1 MGQGDCSPGPHKPVV
16 KMSARRRV
24 GFFAFTVAMPAR
36 VYDGAPFPNTNAG
49 DEARDKRATM
59 NEETHDSAAT
69 PTTNAIEPSEEKP
82 RYLLD
87 FAIEAANEEANATRD
102 AESAEPKRLRK
113 RDILKLNSK
122 RLTLFCIQL
131 AFLAGVCYLGSAVSN
146 HLPIEVPSNICSMGI
161 LLSLLISGMIDES
174 KIELVSNFLLKYM
187 PVFFIPAG
195 VTILTSLPMIGDRI
209 GWFALV
215 CVITTVLVFLSTALT
230 VILVGR
236 LQKYFAEKRAGKD
249 VHLKSV
255 LSIEGK

>member
-1 MGQGDCSPGPHKPVV
+1 MNDEMHNPSREAPGEQQT
-16 KMSARRRV
+16 S
-24 GFFAFTVAMPAR
+24 
-36 VYDGAPFPNTNAG
+36 
-49 DEARDKRATM
+49 EQE
-59 NEETHDSAAT
+59 NEQ
-69 PTTNAIEPSEEKP
+69 PSEPTENKP
-82 RYLLD
+82 QYLLD
-87 FAIEAANEEANATRD
+87 FAIKAASDEANAARSIEGETT
-102 AESAEPKRLRK
+102 PKRRRK
-113 RDILKLNSK
+113 RDIFKFYSK

-146 HLPIEVPSNICSMGI
+146 HLPIEVPANICSMGI

-230 VILVGR
+230 VIFVGR
-236 LQKYFAEKRAGKD
+236 LQKYLAEKRAGKN
-249 VHLKSV
+249 VHLKNV
-255 LSIEGK
+255 LSSEEN

>member
-1 MGQGDCSPGPHKPVV
+1 
-16 KMSARRRV
+16 
-24 GFFAFTVAMPAR
+24 
-36 VYDGAPFPNTNAG
+36 
-49 DEARDKRATM
+49 M
-59 NEETHDSAAT
+59 NDDMHDPSRETSGEQQTSEQENEQPSDSAE
-69 PTTNAIEPSEEKP
+69 NKP
-82 RYLLD
+82 QYLLD
-87 FAIEAANEEANATRD
+87 FAIKAASDEANAARSIEGET
-102 AESAEPKRLRK
+102 APKRRRK
-113 RDILKLNSK
+113 RDILKFYSK

-146 HLPIEVPSNICSMGI
+146 HLPIEVPANICSMGI

-230 VILVGR
+230 VIFVGR
-236 LQKYFAEKRAGKD
+236 LQKYLAEKRAGKN
-249 VHLKSV
+249 VHLRNM
-255 LSIEGK
+255 LSSEEN

>member
-1 MGQGDCSPGPHKPVV
+1 M
-16 KMSARRRV
+16 
-24 GFFAFTVAMPAR
+24 
-36 VYDGAPFPNTNAG
+36 N
-49 DEARDKRATM
+49 DEMHNPSGEASGEQQTSEQE
-59 NEETHDSAAT
+59 NEQ
-69 PTTNAIEPSEEKP
+69 PSEPTENKP
-82 RYLLD
+82 QYLLD
-87 FAIEAANEEANATRD
+87 FAIKAASDEANAARSIEGETT
-102 AESAEPKRLRK
+102 PKRRRK
-113 RDILKLNSK
+113 RDIFKFYSK

-146 HLPIEVPSNICSMGI
+146 HLPIEVPANICSMGI

-230 VILVGR
+230 VIFVGR
-236 LQKYFAEKRAGKD
+236 LQKYLAEKRAGKN
-249 VHLKSV
+249 VHLKNV
-255 LSIEGK
+255 LSSEEN

>member
-1 MGQGDCSPGPHKPVV
+1 
-16 KMSARRRV
+16 
-24 GFFAFTVAMPAR
+24 
-36 VYDGAPFPNTNAG
+36 
-49 DEARDKRATM
+49 M
-59 NEETHDSAAT
+59 NEKMHNSAAT
-69 PTTNAIEPSEEKP
+69 PTANATEPNQEKP

-102 AESAEPKRLRK
+102 GAESAEPKRLRK

-131 AFLAGVCYLGSAVSN
+131 AFLAGVCYLGSAVSK

>member
-1 MGQGDCSPGPHKPVV
+1 MAALS
-16 KMSARRRV
+16 
-24 GFFAFTVAMPAR
+24 
-36 VYDGAPFPNTNAG
+36 NTNAG
-49 DEARDKRATM
+49 DEARSKRNAM
-59 NEETHDSAAT
+59 NDEMHDSSRET
-69 PTTNAIEPSEEKP
+69 SSEQLTGTQEDGQAGELAKDKP
-82 RYLLD
+82 QYLLD
-87 FAIEAANEEANATRD
+87 FAIKAASDEANAARSIKD
-102 AESAEPKRLRK
+102 AESENTPKRRRK
-113 RDILKLNSK
+113 RDIFKFYSK

-146 HLPIEVPSNICSMGI
+146 HLPIEVPANICSMGI

-230 VILVGR
+230 VIFVGR
-236 LQKYFAEKRAGKD
+236 LQKYLAEKRAGKN
-249 VHLKSV
+249 VHLKTV
-255 LSIEGK
+255 LSSEEN